1 MKSKTLSIDSIKKLQ
16 KQLSTLIGVSG
27 YEEDVSTFILNEIQN
42 NELADR
48 AWIDPLGNVLAIKEG
63 TEKNN
68 NRILL
73 DAHIDEIGFM
83 ISHVEKKGFLRFV
96 LIGGWDTRILLG
108 QSIVLKSSSGEI
120 FNGIIGS
127 KPPHLTS
134 VEERKKKV
142 NVSDMY
148 IDIGLASEEEVYDNN
163 IKIGSVGTLSSP
175 FVDFP
180 NGMIKGKAFD
190 DRTGCNVLLQTLKLL
205 KEDYKVEDTVLFNF
219 AVQEEIGGRGA
230 TTGAFALEPTIG
242 LAIENTT
249 AGDVPGIR
257 ESLNPVNIGGGP
269 AITVADISLISHPK
283 VNRRIMK
290 NAEFENI
297 NYQIKK
303 PRYGGTD
310 AGKIHLSR
318 KGVPSSVISVPCRYI
333 HSPTSLLKLQ
343 DLYETIRLVDVF
355 LRNPANITLQ

>member
-1 MKSKTLSIDSIKKLQ
+1 MKSESLKIESIKDLQQKL
-16 KQLSTLIGVSG
+16 SSLIGISG
-27 YEEDVSTFILNEIQN
+27 HEEDVSNFILNEIQN
-42 NELADR
+42 NELADK

-63 TEKNN
+63 KDGD

-108 QSIVLKSSSGEI
+108 QSVVLKSDTGEI

-134 VEERKKKV
+134 VEERKKRED
-142 NVSDMY
+142 VSDMY
-148 IDIGLASEEEVYDNN
+148 IDIGLVSEEEVYHNN
-163 IKIGSVGTLSSP
+163 INIGSVGTLFSP
-175 FVDFP
+175 FTEFP

-190 DRTGCNVLLQTLKLL
+190 DRTGCNALLHTLRLL
-205 KEDYKVEDTVLFNF
+205 KENGTVNDTVLFNF
-219 AVQEEIGGRGA
+219 AVQEEIGGGGA
-230 TTGAFALEPTIG
+230 ATGAYALKPSIA

-257 ESLNPVNIGGGP
+257 ESQNPVNIGKGP
-269 AITVADISLISHPK
+269 AITVADRTLISHPK
-283 VNRRIMK
+283 INNRIIK

-297 NYQIKK
+297 IYQIKK
-303 PRYGGTD
+303 PLYGATD
-310 AGKIHLSR
+310 AGKIHVSR
-318 KGVPSSVISVPCRYI
+318 SGVPSSVVSIPCRYI

-343 DLYETIRLVDVF
+343 DLYETIRLIDVF
-355 LRNPANITLQ
+355 LRNPANIIL